1 MSKNR
6 IKVEKNW
13 GSNLENDKST
23 RKVDAVWSLLYSLT
37 LEEEEKLTNYGRK
50 FLEHWDQVN
59 TPDGSGRQ
67 NFQREK
73 YNRSL
78 LELPSSAHG
87 SICLTCLG
95 QGGVFPWCGFICG
108 TSAASSELRHLT
120 QTDVCFDKCDD

>member
-37 LEEEEKLTNYGRK
+37 LEEEEKLINYGRK

-67 NFQREK
+67 NFQR
-73 YNRSL
+73 
-78 LELPSSAHG
+78 
-87 SICLTCLG
+87 
-95 QGGVFPWCGFICG
+95 
-108 TSAASSELRHLT
+108 
-120 QTDVCFDKCDD
+120 

>member
-67 NFQREK
+67 NFQR
-73 YNRSL
+73 
-78 LELPSSAHG
+78 
-87 SICLTCLG
+87 
-95 QGGVFPWCGFICG
+95 
-108 TSAASSELRHLT
+108 
-120 QTDVCFDKCDD
+120 